1 MAYGGGLGEACSFKG
16 NIHQKINY
24 FHRHKLIIIMMMMDH
39 SIQDCLILDG
49 HLFAAV
55 MGICE
60 KVFFVR
66 LGCYFHLIKNLVL
79 LS

>member
-24 FHRHKLIIIMMMMDH
+24 FHRHKLIIIMMMMMDH

-49 HLFAAV
+49 HL
-55 MGICE
+55 
-60 KVFFVR
+60 
-66 LGCYFHLIKNLVL
+66 L
-79 LS
+79 LQ